1 MNTLRNGEY
10 FGDTNQIVNLEGLTI
25 TDTEYTHPYVDWHY
39 HENAYFTFLLQG
51 NMTEGN
57 KKEIYGCSAGT
68 LLYHHWEDPHYNIK
82 PDIFTRGF
90 HIELTQSWFDRFD
103 IQKNKVEGSFNIKD
117 PALKLLV
124 YQIFKET
131 KTHDISFEL
140 AVNQLLLHLF
150 GQLTHQKESM
160 ERKPL
165 WVGQI
170 NEILHESF
178 TESLSLTELS
188 KILNIHPIHLSR
200 DFHKYFHCNLGEYL
214 RKLKLNKSLEL
225 LTLSNSLTDIALE
238 CGFSDQSHFIRCF
251 KENIGI
257 TPLKYRNLLKNH

>member
-10 FGDTNQIVNLEGLTI
+10 FGDTNQRVNLDGLTI

-57 KKEIYGCSAGT
+57 RKEVYGCSAGT

-90 HIELTQSWFDRFD
+90 HIELSQSWFNRFD
-103 IQKNKVEGSFNIKD
+103 IQKNKVEGSFNIKN

-124 YQIFKET
+124 YQMFKET
-131 KTHDISFEL
+131 KGDDISFEL
-140 AVNQLLLHLF
+140 AFNQLLLNLF
-150 GQLTHQKESM
+150 GQLTHQKEST

-178 TESLSLTELS
+178 TESLNLTELS

-225 LTLSNSLTDIALE
+225 LTLPHSLTDIALE

-251 KENIGI
+251 KENMGI
-257 TPLKYRNLLKNH
+257 TPLKYRNLLKTH

>member
-10 FGDTNQIVNLEGLTI
+10 FGDTNQLVNLERLTI

-57 KKEIYGCSAGT
+57 RKETYECSAGT

-90 HIELTQSWFDRFD
+90 HIEISQSWFDRFD
-103 IQKNKVEGSFNIKD
+103 IQKNKVEGSFNIKN
-117 PALKLLV
+117 PAFKLLV
-124 YQIFKET
+124 HQIFKET
-131 KTHDISFEL
+131 KTNDPSFEL
-140 AVNQLLLHLF
+140 TVNQLLLHLF
-150 GQLTHQKESM
+150 SQLTLQKENT

-178 TESLSLTELS
+178 TETLNLTELS
-188 KILNIHPIHLSR
+188 KALNIHPIHLSR

-214 RKLKLNKSLEL
+214 RKLKVNKSMEL
-225 LTLSNSLTDIALE
+225 LISPASLTDIALE
-238 CGFSDQSHFIRCF
+238 CGFSDQSHFTRCF

-257 TPLKYRNLLKNH
+257 TPLKYRNLLKIY

>member
-1 MNTLRNGEY
+1 MNTLRKGEY
-10 FGDTNQIVNLEGLTI
+10 FGETNQLINLEGLTI

-57 KKEIYGCSAGT
+57 RKETYGCSAGT
-68 LLYHHWEDPHYNIK
+68 LLYHHWEDPHYNMK

-90 HIELTQSWFDRFD
+90 HIELSQSWFDHFD

-117 PALKLLV
+117 PALKLLI
-124 YQIFKET
+124 YQMFKET
-131 KTHDISFEL
+131 KTNDLSFEL

-150 GQLTHQKESM
+150 SQLTHQKESID
-160 ERKPL
+160 RKPV

-178 TESLSLTELS
+178 TESLNLTALS
-188 KILNIHPIHLSR
+188 KTLNIHPIHLSR
-200 DFHKYFHCNLGEYL
+200 DFHKYFRCNLGEYL

-225 LTLSNSLTDIALE
+225 LTLPHSLTDIALE

-257 TPLKYRNLLKNH
+257 TPSKYRNLLKIH

>member
-10 FGDTNQIVNLEGLTI
+10 FGNTNQMVNLEGLTI

-57 KKEIYGCSAGT
+57 RKEVYGCSAGT

-82 PDIFTRGF
+82 PDVFTRGF

-124 YQIFKET
+124 YQMFKET
-131 KTHDISFEL
+131 KSNDNSFEL
-140 AVNQLLLHLF
+140 TVNQLLLHLF
-150 GQLTHQKESM
+150 SQLTHQKESA

-178 TESLSLTELS
+178 TENLNLTELS
-188 KILNIHPIHLSR
+188 KTLNIHPIHLSR

-225 LTLSNSLTDIALE
+225 LTLPNSLTDIALE

-257 TPLKYRNLLKNH
+257 TPLKYRNLLKNY

>member
-10 FGDTNQIVNLEGLTI
+10 FGDTNQRVNLEGLTI

-57 KKEIYGCSAGT
+57 RKEVYGCSAGT

-90 HIELTQSWFDRFD
+90 HIELSQSWFDRFD
-103 IQKNKVEGSFNIKD
+103 IQKNKVEGSFNIKN

-124 YQIFKET
+124 YQMFKET
-131 KTHDISFEL
+131 KGDDISFEL
-140 AVNQLLLHLF
+140 AFNQLLLHLF
-150 GQLTHQKESM
+150 SRLTHQKEST

-178 TESLSLTELS
+178 TESLNLTELS
-188 KILNIHPIHLSR
+188 KTLNIHPIHLSR
-200 DFHKYFHCNLGEYL
+200 DFHKYFYCNLGEYL

-225 LTLSNSLTDIALE
+225 LPSSHSLTDIAME

-257 TPLKYRNLLKNH
+257 TPLKYRNLLKNY